1 MTKYTLKNFIE
12 DTTTKNLYEEKQQE
26 NNKMFYIFDA
36 QSKTKILEINQKSEF
51 LTMLNYLVDHAT
63 TKDYLNTN
71 QKYISLENF
80 INYKH
85 KYINYNN
92 YEDIFITCL
101 SKKKEESLKNAIKK
115 VLEFNKKFS
124 KNYYYMIE
132 WGNGYN
138 ELNAA
143 IYNYMAFYHR
153 ELKDNQ
159 KTPEVNKFFKLL
171 NEVEPYIYKR
181 VLKDFKEEKEKIKK
195 QDSFINS
202 FLTIFDNCLDFNIS
216 LDLNHEKAGGL
227 KEQRALKIVEK
238 IGGYNEFNINEF
250 KKLLNYCN
258 NNFIKYYNVGNC
270 NNYSK
275 DYNINF
281 GREYSIVFYLT
292 FTTNTEKEAEEHKNT
307 LKELLKAD
315 EVNITYCEK
324 SFLNTYTTTIRFWYD

>member
-1 MTKYTLKNFIE
+1 MKKYTLKNFIE

-26 NNKMFYIFDA
+26 NNKMFYIFNA
-36 QSKTKILEINQKSEF
+36 QSKTKILKINQQSDF
-51 LTMLNYLVDHAT
+51 LTMLNYLVDHAI
-63 TKDYLNTN
+63 TKDYLNIN
-71 QKYISLENF
+71 QKYISLKNF
-80 INYKH
+80 INSKH
-85 KYINYNN
+85 QYINYNN
-92 YEDIFITCL
+92 YEDIFITYL
-101 SKKKEESLKNAIKK
+101 SKEKEESLKNAIKK

-138 ELNAA
+138 ELKAA
-143 IYNYMAFYHR
+143 IYNYMAFFHR
-153 ELKDNQ
+153 ELSDTQ

-171 NEVEPYIYKR
+171 NEIEPYINKR
-181 VLKDFKEEKEKIKK
+181 VLKDIKEEKERIKK

-202 FLTIFDNCLDFNIS
+202 FLTIFDLCLDFNIS
-216 LDLNHEKAGGL
+216 LDLKYEKIGGL

-250 KKLLNYCN
+250 KKLLDYCN
-258 NNFIKYYNVGNC
+258 NNFIKYYSAGNC

-281 GREYSIVFYLT
+281 GRESSIVFYLT
-292 FTTNTEKEAEEHKNT
+292 FTTKREKEAEVHKNA

-315 EVNITYCEK
+315 EVDITYCK
-324 SFLNTYTTTIRFWYD
+324 KTILNNYSTTIRFWYD

>member
-12 DTTTKNLYEEKQQE
+12 DAKTKNLYEEKQQE
-26 NNKMFYIFDA
+26 NNKMFYIFDT
-36 QSKTKILEINQKSEF
+36 QSKTKILKINQQSEF
-51 LTMLNYLVDHAT
+51 LTMLDYLANAM
-63 TKDYLNTN
+63 TKKYLNTN

-80 INYKH
+80 TNSQWQ
-85 KYINYNN
+85 YIYDEK

-115 VLEFNKKFS
+115 VLEFTKKNS

-132 WGNGYN
+132 RGNGYN
-138 ELNAA
+138 ELEAS

-153 ELKDNQ
+153 ELDDAQ
-159 KTPEVNKFFKLL
+159 KTPEIKKFFKLL
-171 NEVEPYIYKR
+171 NEIDPYIYKR

-258 NNFIKYYNVGNC
+258 NNFIKYYSAGNC

-281 GREYSIVFYLT
+281 GRESSIVFYLT
-292 FTTNTEKEAEEHKNT
+292 FTAKTEEEVQVHKNA

-315 EVNITYCEK
+315 EVDITYYEK
-324 SFLNTYTTTIRFWYD
+324 NYFNDYSTTIRFWYD

>member
-1 MTKYTLKNFIE
+1 MKKYTLKNFIE
-12 DTTTKNLYEEKQQE
+12 DAKTKNLFEEKQQE

-36 QSKTKILEINQKSEF
+36 QDKTKILKINQQSEF
-51 LTMLNYLVDHAT
+51 LTMLIYLVNRAI
-63 TKDYLNTN
+63 TKDYLDTN
-71 QKYISLENF
+71 KKYISLENF
-80 INYKH
+80 INSNRQ
-85 KYINYNN
+85 YINYDN

-101 SKKKEESLKNAIKK
+101 SKKKEESLKNAITK
-115 VLEFNKKFS
+115 VLEFNKKNS

-138 ELNAA
+138 ELKAA

-153 ELKDNQ
+153 ELDDTQ
-159 KTPEVNKFFKLL
+159 KTPEIKKFFKLL
-171 NEVEPYIYKR
+171 NEINPYINES
-181 VLKDFKEEKEKIKK
+181 VLRDINKEKERIKK

-216 LDLNHEKAGGL
+216 LDLNYEKVGGL
-227 KEQRALKIVEK
+227 KEQRAIKIVEK

-258 NNFIKYYNVGNC
+258 NNFIKYYSAGNC

-275 DYNINF
+275 DYNINL
-281 GREYSIVFYLT
+281 GRESSIVFYLT
-292 FTTNTEKEAEEHKNT
+292 FTVKTEEEVQVHKSA

-315 EVNITYCEK
+315 EVDITYCAK
-324 SFLNTYTTTIRFWYD
+324 AYLNTYTTTIRFWYD

>member
-12 DTTTKNLYEEKQQE
+12 DAKTKNLCEEKQQE
-26 NNKMFYIFDA
+26 NNKMFYIFDK
-36 QSKTKILEINQKSEF
+36 QSKTKILKINQQSEF
-51 LTMLNYLVDHAT
+51 STMLDYLANT
-63 TKDYLNTN
+63 MTKKYLNTN

-80 INYKH
+80 TNSQWQ
-85 KYINYNN
+85 YIYDEK

-101 SKKKEESLKNAIKK
+101 SKKKEESLKNAVKK
-115 VLEFNKKFS
+115 VLDFNKKNS

-138 ELNAA
+138 ELKAA

-153 ELKDNQ
+153 ELDDAQ
-159 KTPEVNKFFKLL
+159 KTPEIKNFFKLL
-171 NEVEPYIYKR
+171 NEIEPYIYKS
-181 VLKDFKEEKEKIKK
+181 VLRNIKEEKEKIKK

-227 KEQRALKIVEK
+227 KEQRAIKIVEK
-238 IGGYNEFNINEF
+238 IGGYNAFNINEF

-258 NNFIKYYNVGNC
+258 NNFIKYYSAGNC

-281 GREYSIVFYLT
+281 GRESSIVFYLT
-292 FTTNTEKEAEEHKNT
+292 FTAKTEEEVQVHKNA

-315 EVNITYCEK
+315 EVDITYCEK
-324 SFLNTYTTTIRFWYD
+324 NYFNDYTTTIRFWYD

>member
-12 DTTTKNLYEEKQQE
+12 DAKTKNLYEEKQQE
-26 NNKMFYIFDA
+26 NNKMFYIFDT
-36 QSKTKILEINQKSEF
+36 QNKTKILKINQQSEF
-51 LTMLNYLVDHAT
+51 LTMLDYLANAM
-63 TKDYLNTN
+63 TKKYLNTD

-80 INYKH
+80 TNSEWQ
-85 KYINYNN
+85 YIYSEK
-92 YEDIFITCL
+92 YEDIYITCL

-138 ELNAA
+138 ELEAS

-153 ELKDNQ
+153 ELKDTQ
-159 KTPEVNKFFKLL
+159 KTPEIKKFFNLL
-171 NEVEPYIYKR
+171 NEIDPYIYKK
-181 VLKDFKEEKEKIKK
+181 VLWDLKEEKEKIKN

-216 LDLNHEKAGGL
+216 LDLDYEKIGGL
-227 KEQRALKIVEK
+227 QEQRAIKIVEK
-238 IGGYNEFNINEF
+238 IGGYNQFNINEF

-258 NNFIKYYNVGNC
+258 NNFIKYYYAGNY

-281 GREYSIVFYLT
+281 GRESSIVFYLT
-292 FTTNTEKEAEEHKNT
+292 FTAKTEEEVQVHKNA
-307 LKELLKAD
+307 LKQLLKAD
-315 EVNITYCEK
+315 EVDITYCEK
-324 SFLNTYTTTIRFWYD
+324 NYFNGYTTKIRFWYD

>member
-1 MTKYTLKNFIE
+1 MKKYTLKNFIE
-12 DTTTKNLYEEKQQE
+12 DIATKNLYKEKQQE

-36 QSKTKILEINQKSEF
+36 QSKTKILKINQQSEF
-51 LTMLNYLVDHAT
+51 LTMLNYLEVYAI

-71 QKYISLENF
+71 QKYIYLENF
-80 INYKH
+80 INSKH
-85 KYINYNN
+85 KYINYDN

-101 SKKKEESLKNAIKK
+101 SKEKEESLKNAIKK

-132 WGNGYN
+132 RGNGYN
-138 ELNAA
+138 ELKAA

-153 ELKDNQ
+153 ELDKKQ
-159 KTPEVNKFFKLL
+159 KTSEVNKFFKLL
-171 NEVEPYIYKR
+171 NEIEPYINKR

-216 LDLNHEKAGGL
+216 LDLKYEKVGGL

-238 IGGYNEFNINEF
+238 IGGYNEFNSFEF
-250 KKLLNYCN
+250 RKLLDYCN
-258 NNFIKYYNVGNC
+258 NNFIKYYGAGNC

-281 GREYSIVFYLT
+281 GRESSIVFYLT
-292 FTTNTEKEAEEHKNT
+292 FTAKTEKEAEEHKNA

-315 EVNITYCEK
+315 EVHITYCEK
-324 SFLNTYTTTIRFWYD
+324 SILNTYRTTIRFWYD

>member
-12 DTTTKNLYEEKQQE
+12 DAKTKNLYEEKQQE

-36 QSKTKILEINQKSEF
+36 QSKTKILKINQQSEF
-51 LTMLNYLVDHAT
+51 LTMLIYLANHAI
-63 TKDYLNTN
+63 TKDYLDTN
-71 QKYISLENF
+71 KKYISLENF
-80 INYKH
+80 INSNN
-85 KYINYNN
+85 KYINYDN

-101 SKKKEESLKNAIKK
+101 SKEKEESLKNAITK

-132 WGNGYN
+132 WGNGYS
-138 ELNAA
+138 ELEAS

-153 ELKDNQ
+153 ELTSTQ
-159 KTPEVNKFFKLL
+159 KTPEIKKFFKLL
-171 NEVEPYIYKR
+171 NEIEPYIYKK
-181 VLKDFKEEKEKIKK
+181 VLRDLKEEKEKIKK

-216 LDLNHEKAGGL
+216 LDLNYEKIGGL
-227 KEQRALKIVEK
+227 KEQQALKIVEK

-258 NNFIKYYNVGNC
+258 NNFIKYYRPGNC

-281 GREYSIVFYLT
+281 GRECSIVFYLT
-292 FTTNTEKEAEEHKNT
+292 FTAKTEEEVQVHKNT

-315 EVNITYCEK
+315 EVDITYCEK
-324 SFLNTYTTTIRFWYD
+324 NYFNGYTTTIRFWYD

>member
-1 MTKYTLKNFIE
+1 M
-12 DTTTKNLYEEKQQE
+12 
-26 NNKMFYIFDA
+26 
-36 QSKTKILEINQKSEF
+36 
-51 LTMLNYLVDHAT
+51 
-63 TKDYLNTN
+63 TN
-71 QKYISLENF
+71 QE
-80 INYKH
+80 
-85 KYINYNN
+85 
-92 YEDIFITCL
+92 E
-101 SKKKEESLKNAIKK
+101 KEESLKNAIKK
-115 VLEFNKKFS
+115 VLEFNKKVS
-124 KNYYYMIE
+124 KNYYYMVE

-159 KTPEVNKFFKLL
+159 KTPEIKKFFNSL
-171 NEVEPYIYKR
+171 NEINPYINES
-181 VLKDFKEEKEKIKK
+181 VLRNIKEEKERIKN

-216 LDLNHEKAGGL
+216 LDLNHEKIGGL

-238 IGGYNEFNINEF
+238 IGGYNEFNILEF

-258 NNFIKYYNVGNC
+258 NNFIKYYYAGNC

-281 GREYSIVFYLT
+281 GRENSIVFYLT
-292 FTTNTEKEAEEHKNT
+292 FTTKTEKEVEEHKNA

-315 EVNITYCEK
+315 EVDITYCQK
-324 SFLNTYTTTIRFWYD
+324 VYLNTYTTKIRFWYDYKELKI

>member
-12 DTTTKNLYEEKQQE
+12 DTTTKNLYKEKQLE

-36 QSKTKILEINQKSEF
+36 RSKTKILKINQQSEF
-51 LTMLNYLVDHAT
+51 LTMFNYLVNYAL
-63 TKDYLNTN
+63 TKEYLNTN
-71 QKYISLENF
+71 QNYISLENF
-80 INYKH
+80 TNSQH

-92 YEDIFITCL
+92 YEDIFITSL
-101 SKKKEESLKNAIKK
+101 SKKKEESLKNAINK

-124 KNYYYMIE
+124 KNYYFMIE

-138 ELNAA
+138 ELKAA
-143 IYNYMAFYHR
+143 IYNYIAFYHR
-153 ELKDNQ
+153 ELNDAQ
-159 KTPEVNKFFKLL
+159 KTPEIKKFFNLL
-171 NEVEPYIYKR
+171 NEIEPYIYKS
-181 VLKDFKEEKEKIKK
+181 VLRDLKQEKERIKK

-216 LDLNHEKAGGL
+216 LDLNYEKIGGL

-258 NNFIKYYNVGNC
+258 NNFIKYYGAGNC

-275 DYNINF
+275 NYNINF
-281 GREYSIVFYLT
+281 GRESSIVFYLT
-292 FTTNTEKEAEEHKNT
+292 FTANTEKEAEEHKNA

-315 EVNITYCEK
+315 EVNITYCK
-324 SFLNTYTTTIRFWYD
+324 KTILNNYSVTIRFWYD

>member
-12 DTTTKNLYEEKQQE
+12 DTTTKNLYKEKQQE

-36 QSKTKILEINQKSEF
+36 RSKTKILKINQQSEF

-63 TKDYLNTN
+63 TKDYLNIN
-71 QKYISLENF
+71 RKYISLENF
-80 INYKH
+80 INSKYQ
-85 KYINYNN
+85 YINYNN

-101 SKKKEESLKNAIKK
+101 SKEKEESLKNAIKK

-138 ELNAA
+138 ELKAA

-153 ELKDNQ
+153 ELNDAQ
-159 KTPEVNKFFKLL
+159 KTPEIKKFFKLL
-171 NEVEPYIYKR
+171 NEIEPYINKR
-181 VLKDFKEEKEKIKK
+181 VLKDIKEEKERIKN

-202 FLTIFDNCLDFNIS
+202 FLTIFNNCLDFNIS
-216 LDLNHEKAGGL
+216 LDLKYEKVGGL
-227 KEQRALKIVEK
+227 KEQRAFKIVEK
-238 IGGYNEFNINEF
+238 IGGYNEFNSFEF
-250 KKLLNYCN
+250 RKLLDYCN
-258 NNFIKYYNVGNC
+258 NNFIKYYGEGNC

-281 GREYSIVFYLT
+281 GRECSIVFYLT
-292 FTTNTEKEAEEHKNT
+292 FTAKTKEEAEEHKNA

-324 SFLNTYTTTIRFWYD
+324 NFLNTYTTTIRFWYD

>member
-12 DTTTKNLYEEKQQE
+12 DTTTKNLYEENQQD
-26 NNKMFYIFDA
+26 NNKIFYIFDA
-36 QSKTKILEINQKSEF
+36 RSKTKILKINQKSEF
-51 LTMLNYLVDHAT
+51 LTMLNYLANYAL

-80 INYKH
+80 INSNH
-85 KYINYNN
+85 KYINYDN

-101 SKKKEESLKNAIKK
+101 SKEKEESLKNAITK

-138 ELNAA
+138 ELKAS

-153 ELKDNQ
+153 ELNDAQ
-159 KTPEVNKFFKLL
+159 KTPEIKKFFKLL
-171 NEVEPYIYKR
+171 NEIDPYIYKS

-216 LDLNHEKAGGL
+216 LDLNHEKVGGL

-258 NNFIKYYNVGNC
+258 NNFIKYYRPGNC

-292 FTTNTEKEAEEHKNT
+292 FTTQTEEEVQVHKNA

-315 EVNITYCEK
+315 EVDITYCEK
-324 SFLNTYTTTIRFWYD
+324 AYLNTYTTTIRFWYD

>member
-1 MTKYTLKNFIE
+1 MKK
-12 DTTTKNLYEEKQQE
+12 EKITIQQE
-26 NNKMFYIFDA
+26 
-36 QSKTKILEINQKSEF
+36 
-51 LTMLNYLVDHAT
+51 
-63 TKDYLNTN
+63 
-71 QKYISLENF
+71 
-80 INYKH
+80 
-85 KYINYNN
+85 
-92 YEDIFITCL
+92 
-101 SKKKEESLKNAIKK
+101 KEESLKNAIKK
-115 VLEFNKKFS
+115 VLEFNKKVS

-138 ELNAA
+138 ELKAA
-143 IYNYMAFYHR
+143 IYNYMTFYHR
-153 ELKDNQ
+153 ELKDTQ
-159 KTPEVNKFFKLL
+159 KTPEVKKFFKLL
-171 NEVEPYIYKR
+171 NEINPYINES
-181 VLKDFKEEKEKIKK
+181 VLEDIKKEKEKIKK

-292 FTTNTEKEAEEHKNT
+292 FTAKTEEEVQVHKNA

-315 EVNITYCEK
+315 EVDITYCK
-324 SFLNTYTTTIRFWYD
+324 KAYLNTYSTTIRFWYD

>member
-12 DTTTKNLYEEKQQE
+12 DTTTKNLYKEKQQD
-26 NNKMFYIFDA
+26 NNKMFYIVDA
-36 QSKTKILEINQKSEF
+36 RSKTKILKINQQSEF
-51 LTMLNYLVDHAT
+51 LTMLNYLVNHALS
-63 TKDYLNTN
+63 KDYLNTN
-71 QKYISLENF
+71 EKYISLENF
-80 INYKH
+80 TNSQH

-101 SKKKEESLKNAIKK
+101 SKKKEESFKNAINK

-138 ELNAA
+138 ELKAA

-153 ELKDNQ
+153 ELSDTQ
-159 KTPEVNKFFKLL
+159 KTPEIKKFFKLL
-171 NEVEPYIYKR
+171 NEIEPYIYKR

-202 FLTIFDNCLDFNIS
+202 FLTIFDHCLDFNIS
-216 LDLNHEKAGGL
+216 LDLKYEKVGGL

-238 IGGYNEFNINEF
+238 IGGYNEFNSFEF
-250 KKLLNYCN
+250 RKLLDYCN
-258 NNFIKYYNVGNC
+258 NNFIKYYKAGNC

-281 GREYSIVFYLT
+281 GRECSIVFYLT
-292 FTTNTEKEAEEHKNT
+292 FTVKTEKEAEEHKNA

-315 EVNITYCEK
+315 EVHITYCK
-324 SFLNTYTTTIRFWYD
+324 KTILNDYSITIRFWYD